1 LEPSFDIAGRRDELI
16 LEIYLCQS
24 FVAGTPQ
31 AVPTHQLTDSAF
43 DRIALVHSKLKFRAL
58 LLASPLLE
66 RFVVGPH
73 NNRAVGLILSNASGP
88 IRAVMTLSAKL
99 ETVADFAAF
108 LLGQFAAVGAGLSR
122 RTDRF

>member
-1 LEPSFDIAGRRDELI
+1 MPA
-16 LEIYLCQS
+16 
-24 FVAGTPQ
+24 
-31 AVPTHQLTDSAF
+31 HQLTNSPL

-88 IRAVMTLSAKL
+88 IRAVMTLAAKL
-99 ETVADFAAF
+99 KTVADFAA
-108 LLGQFAAVGAGLSR
+108 LLLSRFATVGAGLSAGQTALR
-122 RTDRF
+122 SVMLISKASIRYSFARSLRAALG